1 MVRKTSSLPLYIHI
15 QDTLYQQI
23 RLGKL
28 PPGAQVPS
36 EHELAAQFN
45 VSRMTAR
52 KALDGL
58 IAKGYLFRQQGKGTF
73 VNDDLVNYG
82 LSTMLSFSRTL
93 RARGYDVVTQ
103 VLRQEVIPA
112 PSSVIEKLNLRPESQ
127 VVLVRRLRLVE
138 GRPVAIHT
146 AYMDYRLYAP
156 VLQID
161 LSQESLLE
169 TIERLCGIRVAFS
182 KDTVRA
188 ALVSPEDT
196 ELLEIPAGSP
206 VLEVEGVA
214 YSENGQ
220 PTRLSR
226 AVYRGDCFRMGVTN
240 TNAQAT
246 SLNVAESLVPSAVG

>member
-1 MVRKTSSLPLYIHI
+1 MVRKTSSLPLYLQI
-15 QDTLYQQI
+15 QDKLYEEI
-23 RLGKL
+23 RLGEL
-28 PPGAQVPS
+28 QPGSQVPS
-36 EHELAAQFN
+36 EHELAAQYN

-73 VNDDLVNYG
+73 VADDLVNYG
-82 LSTMLSFSRTL
+82 LSTMLSFSQTL
-93 RARGYDVVTQ
+93 RARGYDVVTRI
-103 VLRQEVIPA
+103 LRQEVIPA

-127 VVLVRRLRLVE
+127 VVLIRRLRFVE

-146 AYMDYRLYAP
+146 AYMDYRIYAP
-156 VLQID
+156 VLQVD

-169 TIERLCGIRVAFS
+169 TIERLCGIRVAYS
-182 KDTVRA
+182 RDTVRA
-188 ALVSPEDT
+188 ALVSPEDM
-196 ELLEIPAGSP
+196 ELLELPAGSP